1 MSIAPNTRPRQDRK
15 SIEKLL
21 AKAGVTD
28 KVALVGI
35 RGYYSKMGP
44 TPGNDRGLYDDAMFV
59 VSPSAFASFNANT
72 DPSIFRPKIATLRP
86 GLHIYKKGKHGI
98 SRPGG
103 GYPALRPANK
113 NEALPVYR
121 DGVEKPWDGIAINI
135 HKGGYNSTSSEGC
148 QTIYPDQWNSFINLV
163 YGEMDRYGQ
172 KTIPYLLVEASS

>member
-1 MSIAPNTRPRQDRK
+1 MPNVPNARPQQDRK
-15 SIEKLL
+15 ATEKLL
-21 AKAGVTD
+21 LKNGVTD

-35 RGYYSKMGP
+35 RGYYSQMGKE
-44 TPGNDRGLYDDAMFV
+44 GNDRGIYDDAIFLI
-59 VSPSAFASFNANT
+59 SPSAYATFNANT

-121 DGVEKPWDGIAINI
+121 DGVQKPWDGIAINI
-135 HKGGYNSTSSEGC
+135 HSGSRNSTSSEGC
-148 QTIYPDQWNSFINLV
+148 QTIYPDQWNAFINLV
-163 YGEMDRYGQ
+163 YSEMDRYGQ
-172 KTIPYLLVEASS
+172 KTIPYLLLDA